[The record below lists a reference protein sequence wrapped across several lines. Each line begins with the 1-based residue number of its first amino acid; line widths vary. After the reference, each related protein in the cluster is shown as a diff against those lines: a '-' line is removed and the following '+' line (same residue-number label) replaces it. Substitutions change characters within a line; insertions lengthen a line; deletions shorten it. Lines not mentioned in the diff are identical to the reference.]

1 MDMTPPQRTNKK
13 PMSYDAFWLR
23 YLRAHSSPATRA
35 MHYTGS
41 LLALACLFLGVLV
54 DWRLLIAAPLIGY
67 GFAWTAHYGIEGNRP
82 ETFGHPFWSLVS
94 DFRMLA
100 LFLTGRLTPHL
111 ARAAASR

>member
-54 DWRLLIAAPLIGY
+54 DWR
-67 GFAWTAHYGIEGNRP
+67 
-82 ETFGHPFWSLVS
+82 
-94 DFRMLA
+94 
-100 LFLTGRLTPHL
+100 
-111 ARAAASR
+111 